1 MKVIFLDHDGV
12 ICLPNEWGGRGEKIR
27 LFCVENNLEY
37 STSWNTSKV
46 PMDVRMDDF
55 DTEAIKVL
63 NEILKETDA
72 EIIISSDWKKHGTL
86 EEIQEMYRVR
96 GIIKSPIGVT
106 PRLRDFDSESAGL
119 FEWKGWLE
127 RARCLEIQKWLSDNS
142 VDAWVVVDDLNM
154 SNSYLNPGLD
164 NFVLTPRS
172 REGIK
177 QSGVKDKIIEFL
189 K

>member
-12 ICLPNEWGGRGEKIR
+12 ICLPNEWGGRAEKIR

-55 DTEAIKVL
+55 DTESIKVL

-86 EEIQEMYRVR
+86 EEIQEMYKAR
-96 GIIKSPIGVT
+96 GVIKLPIAVT
-106 PRLRDFDSESAGL
+106 ESFPSFQLESA
-119 FEWKGWLE
+119 
-127 RARCLEIQKWLSDNS
+127 RVSEIQNFLFNHPEITKW
-142 VDAWVVVDDLNM
+142 VAVDDMDL
-154 SNSYLNPGLD
+154 SKLE
-164 NFVLTPRS
+164 NFVRTKSFVLKG
-172 REGIK
+172 GIK
-177 QSGVKDKIIEFL
+177 GEGVKERIIEFL

>member
-12 ICLPNEWGGRGEKIR
+12 ICLPNEWGGRAEKIR

-86 EEIQEMYRVR
+86 EEIQEMYKAR
-96 GIIKSPIGVT
+96 GVIKLPIAVT
-106 PRLRDFDSESAGL
+106 ESFQLESA
-119 FEWKGWLE
+119 
-127 RARCLEIQKWLSDNS
+127 RVTEIQNFLVSHPEITKW
-142 VDAWVVVDDLNM
+142 VAVDDMNL
-154 SNSYLNPGLD
+154 SKLE
-164 NFVLTPRS
+164 NFVRTKPFGLKG
-172 REGIK
+172 GIK
-177 QSGVKDKIIEFL
+177 GDGIKEEILKFL
-189 K
+189 E

>member
-12 ICLPNEWGGRGEKIR
+12 ICLPNEWGGRAAKIS
-27 LFCVENNLEY
+27 LFCKENNLEY

-55 DTEAIKVL
+55 DSNAIKVL

-72 EIIISSDWKKHGTL
+72 EIIISSDWKLHGTL

-106 PRLRDFDSESAGL
+106 ERFPSFQLESARVTEIRNFLSGHPEITKWVAIDDMNL
-119 FEWKGWLE
+119 SKLE
-127 RARCLEIQKWLSDNS
+127 
-142 VDAWVVVDDLNM
+142 
-154 SNSYLNPGLD
+154 
-164 NFVLTPRS
+164 NFVRTSPFGING
-172 REGIK
+172 GIK
-177 QSGVKDKIIEFL
+177 GEGVKERIIEFL